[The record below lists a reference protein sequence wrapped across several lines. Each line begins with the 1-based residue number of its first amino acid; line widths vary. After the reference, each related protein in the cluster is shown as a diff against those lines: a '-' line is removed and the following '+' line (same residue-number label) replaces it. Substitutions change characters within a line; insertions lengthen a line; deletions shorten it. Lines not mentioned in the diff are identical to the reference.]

1 MVDAFNG
8 DISDWNISSVTGMT
22 FMFSSAYA
30 FNGDLSSWDTSRVT
44 NMGGMFQ
51 HTRAFNGNIS
61 DWDVSGVSKITN
73 IFRSS
78 AFDQNLG
85 NWYIT
90 LNNTAIDR
98 AGVLGIVRAISA
110 QNSELDGHNPVYKIG
125 PSDDMEHFE
134 IIDGMLRLKSLK
146 ANPAKNVY
154 EANITASDVTVF
166 GTNNSRT
173 INVMVVTSQN
183 NPSPSVNAGL
193 DQTVPEGSCLAR
205 AILLRIL
212 HAANHPVRGCRPCLS
227 SWMRLSPWSEPSLRV
242 LPRSPGRP

>member
-8 DISDWNISSVTGMT
+8 DISDWNISSVTGMA

-61 DWDVSGVSKITN
+61 DWDVSSVRKITN

-98 AGVLGIVRAISA
+98 AGVPGIVGAISA
-110 QNSELDGHNPVYKIG
+110 QNSELDGRNLVYRIG

-154 EANITASDVTVF
+154 EANITASDGTVF
-166 GTNNSRT
+166 GTNNSRA
-173 INVMVVTSQN
+173 ISVMVVTSQN
-183 NPSPSVNAGL
+183 NPP
-193 DQTVPEGSCLAR
+193 P
-205 AILLRIL
+205 LLRE
-212 HAANHPVRGCRPCLS
+212 CRPRPNRTGRFLS
-227 SWMRLSPWSEPSLRV
+227 GTCDFATHPPYSKSSSTWVPTLSVFLDAPVALVSRV
-242 LPRSPGRP
+242 